1 MDWKK
6 EVMPQDEL
14 FIKLDSDLPVE
25 LHFQHELLISR
36 L

>member
-14 FIKLDSDLPVE
+14 FIKLHSDSPME
-25 LHFQHELLISR
+25 TPFSSANF
-36 L
+36 